1 MPKPS
6 EATSNL
12 VVLPRRTEAIED
24 GLSDAAMLE
33 ETRRVFRHQAQCVAA
48 LADQIDESYA
58 KVVSTLLATPGHTV
72 FFAMGKSGLVARKL
86 SATFASTGTPSFFVH
101 PSEAH
106 HGDLGK
112 VTQRDTAVLI
122 SCSGETREVLDLVPH
137 LKRMGVP
144 IVAMTGNPKSRL
156 ANQADLNLDVSVDRE
171 ACPNNLAPPP
181 STLATM
187 AMGDA
192 LAVSL
197 IRLRDFRAVDF
208 ARFHPGGALGRR
220 LTTRVRDAMRK
231 TDLPVV
237 TPTDTVG
244 ESLVKIT
251 EGRLGLVLVMN
262 GERLV
267 GLVTD
272 GDLRRAMQRH
282 SDLLSVSVAEI
293 MTDNPVTIDE
303 DCLLDVAVERMQQLK
318 LKALVATDPRGR
330 VSGVV
335 EVFYDK

>member
-6 EATSNL
+6 EATQKL
-12 VVLPRRTEAIED
+12 IILPRRTDVIEE
-24 GLSDAAMLE
+24 GLSDEAMLE
-33 ETRRVFRHQAQCVAA
+33 ETRLVFHHQARCVAA
-48 LADQIDESYA
+48 LADQVGDSYT

-137 LKRMGVP
+137 LQRMGIP
-144 IVAMTGNPKSRL
+144 IIAMTGNPTSTL
-156 ANQADLNLDVSVDRE
+156 ANQADLNLNVSVDRE
-171 ACPNNLAPPP
+171 ACPNNLAPTT

-197 IRLRDFRAVDF
+197 IRLRNFRADDF
-208 ARFHPGGALGRR
+208 ARFHPGGSLGRR
-220 LTTRVRDAMRK
+220 LTTRVRDTMRK
-231 TDLPVV
+231 NDLPMVS
-237 TPTDTVG
+237 PNDSVG

-262 GERLV
+262 GERLI

-282 SDLLSVSVAEI
+282 HNLLSVSVAEI

-303 DCLLDVAVERMQQLK
+303 DCLLTVAFERMQQLK
-318 LKALVATDPRGR
+318 LKALVATDNQGR

-335 EVFYDK
+335 EVFVDN